1 MGILGKLANAAVDSA
16 KEELMLTEQAL
27 EKARTLSDEE
37 LLRRIRAKACTSRQL
52 RAYMVEAKNRGIR
65 P

>member
-1 MGILGKLANAAVDSA
+1 MGILGKLANAAVNSA
-16 KEELMLTEQAL
+16 KEELVLNEQAL
-27 EKARTLSDEE
+27 EKARALDDETL
-37 LLRRIRAKACTSRQL
+37 LKRIRSRSGTSRQL